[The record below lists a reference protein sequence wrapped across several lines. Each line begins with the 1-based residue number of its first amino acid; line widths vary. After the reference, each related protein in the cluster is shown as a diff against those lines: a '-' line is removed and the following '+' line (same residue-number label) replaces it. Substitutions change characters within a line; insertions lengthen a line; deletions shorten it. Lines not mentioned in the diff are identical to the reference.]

1 MSAICEHHFLDITHT
16 DTMAFI
22 NNENIPTKPARIITS
37 LAAALGGWGHSA
49 VYEAGVEVTM
59 G

>member
-1 MSAICEHHFLDITHT
+1 MSTTCEHHFSDVTHT

-37 LAAALGGWGHSA
+37 LGAA
-49 VYEAGVEVTM
+49 VYEAGAEVQWGNRAATLN
-59 G
+59 